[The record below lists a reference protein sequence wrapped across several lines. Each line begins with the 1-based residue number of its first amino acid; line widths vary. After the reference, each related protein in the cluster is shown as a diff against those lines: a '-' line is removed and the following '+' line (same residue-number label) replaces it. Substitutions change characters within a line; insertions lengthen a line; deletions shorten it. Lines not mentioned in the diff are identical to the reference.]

1 MSKRH
6 FKSHATSGRAAG
18 AFGTLGG
25 SGFGSGQSSV
35 LSYVQEPSDYSSIS
49 DSNVVVAFK
58 NLSKKDA
65 TTKAKALEDL
75 QLYVT
80 SSEVDIE
87 ETFIEAWV
95 SFPSM
100 RNDFR

>member
-1 MSKRH
+1 MV
-6 FKSHATSGRAAG
+6 
-18 AFGTLGG
+18 AFGALG
-25 SGFGSGQSSV
+25 STGFGKSQSSV

-49 DSNVVVAFK
+49 DSNAVVAFK

-75 QLYVT
+75 QVYVT
-80 SSEVDIE
+80 SSEVDVE
-87 ETFIEAWV
+87 EAFIEAWV

-100 RNDFR
+100 PNDFRLC